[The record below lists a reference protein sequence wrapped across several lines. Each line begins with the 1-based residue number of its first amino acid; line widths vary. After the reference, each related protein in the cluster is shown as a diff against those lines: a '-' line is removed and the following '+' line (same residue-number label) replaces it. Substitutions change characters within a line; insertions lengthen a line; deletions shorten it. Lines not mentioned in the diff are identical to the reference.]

1 MSYNQNDRNNY
12 PNNIEYNYNY
22 VNPNNGYYGTAPMP
36 LSYHIKRFLIGLLL
50 AFLLIFLLVWLFPTK
65 AGLKSTINDSISD
78 AFDKTFAEKLN
89 PLYDR
94 IFQDNINIMKDVA
107 TAYYT
112 TERLPKAEGQ
122 TKRLTLGQM
131 LEMKLLLG
139 IKDKNGK
146 MCDTEKS
153 YAEITKM
160 DKEYKMKINLSC
172 GDEEDYIITYLGCYN
187 YCLNDV
193 CEKKTTTKAKTKVI
207 ERTTPTPIKPIIP
220 TPQPKKHYCE
230 IYNGKYYG
238 KYGKVVS
245 KSTYQSQCNHKQPEQ
260 HYCVYYNGK
269 YYGSNGTV
277 VSKTIFQRQCSSTP
291 DKHYCVYY
299 NGKYYGKNGNVVSK
313 SQYNKECKGEPTKHY
328 CEIYNGKYYGKNG
341 NVVDKSTYEKE
352 CKAPEKHYC
361 EIYDGKYYGENG
373 NVVDKSTYEKECTS
387 PTIVYKYLYEKIVSI
402 HHEREYS
409 NWTDWSSYIEYNP
422 NNNNINWGK
431 HEFDWYEKVGY
442 KLTKYYTYEKDESQ
456 PIYNTYFDRLL
467 GYKKQYA
474 CGGYTYYIDTTTNTT
489 YQSSGTPATGWTK
502 SSRVTLTYLPTQTST
517 KRYVY
522 IGMDYDHCADT
533 CNLKPYYI
541 FDVYTRNP
549 GTVATSQ
556 VSSSKSTVE
565 AVCNNV
571 VETKIPMYGKRTV
584 FAGYVT
590 NKVLKEKRTYYYHKK
605 TRTLV
610 HEAYTDTKKYQ
621 VWSYDKHDEGL
632 INQGY
637 NYTGIY
643 EIVEP

>member
-1 MSYNQNDRNNY
+1 MNYDQNNGNNY
-12 PNNIEYNYNY
+12 PNNVEYNYNY
-22 VNPNNGYYGTAPMP
+22 VNPNNGYYGAAPMP

-65 AGLKSTINDSISD
+65 AGLKATINDSVAD
-78 AFDKTFAEKLN
+78 AFDKTFTEKLN

-107 TAYYT
+107 IAYYT
-112 TERLPKAEGQ
+112 TERLPKVEGQ
-122 TKRLTLGQM
+122 TKKLTLGQM

-153 YAEITKM
+153 YVEITKM
-160 DKEYKMKINLSC
+160 DKEYKMKVNLSC
-172 GDEEDYIITYLGCYN
+172 GDEEDYVITYLGCYN
-187 YCLNDV
+187 YCLNDL
-193 CEKKTTTKAKTKVI
+193 CEKKTVTKAKEKVVKK
-207 ERTTPTPIKPIIP
+207 TQPKPIIP
-220 TPQPKKHYCE
+220 TPKPTPKKHYCE

-238 KYGKVVS
+238 KYGKVVN
-245 KSTYQSQCNHKQPEQ
+245 KSTYQKQCNHK
-260 HYCVYYNGK
+260 
-269 YYGSNGTV
+269 
-277 VSKTIFQRQCSSTP
+277 P

-313 SQYNKECKGEPTKHY
+313 ATYEKECKGQPTKHY

-341 NVVDKSTYEKE
+341 D
-352 CKAPEKHYC
+352 
-361 EIYDGKYYGENG
+361 
-373 NVVDKSTYEKECTS
+373 VVDKSTYEKECTS
-387 PTIVYKYLYEKIVSI
+387 PSVVYKYLYEKIVSI

-409 NWTDWSSYIEYNP
+409 EWSAWSENIEYDP
-422 NNNNINWGK
+422 DNNNIDWGK
-431 HEFDWYEKVGY
+431 HEFSWYEKVGY
-442 KLTKYYTYEKDESQ
+442 RLIKYYSYEPDTSQ
-456 PIYNTYFDRLL
+456 PIYDTYFDRLL

-489 YQSSGTPATGWTK
+489 YYSSNTPASGWTK
-502 SSRVTLTYLPTQTST
+502 TGRVTLTYLPTQTST

-549 GTVATSQ
+549 GTNASSM
-556 VSSSKSTVE
+556 VSSSQSTVS

-571 VETKIPMYGKRTV
+571 VVTNIPMYGKRTV

-590 NKVLKEKRTYYYHKK
+590 NKVYHEKKIYYYHKK
-605 TRTLV
+605 TRTLLK
-610 HEAYTDTKKYQ
+610 EEYTEIKKYQ
-621 VWSYDKHDEGL
+621 AWSFSDHDEEL
-632 INQGY
+632 ISQGY
-637 NYTGIY
+637 TYTGIY
-643 EIVEP
+643 EVVQP